1 MLDQIDY
8 DLIVC
13 SAVKHYL
20 DCFLRKVQRPE
31 GEELNQ

>member
-20 DCFLRKVQRPE
+20 DCFFKKGSETRR
-31 GEELNQ
+31 